1 MRYLADHFLVRGVNN
16 FVPHAFSPKAYPD
29 PDCPPH
35 FYAHGHNPQ
44 YRHFGHLCAY
54 MNRVASLISGGKI
67 VQKVAV
73 LYNAEGE
80 WSGQCMRLDQV
91 ARPLYDAQI
100 DFSFLPLDHLDQ
112 ADKFIYVI
120 VPYAKYQPIEIAGL
134 SNVIYVDALPDA
146 YTMGEDAMQKEAE
159 NKAKKADDLA
169 GDAKVLA
176 LGDLVA

>member
-1 MRYLADHFLVRGVNN
+1 MEERSY
-16 FVPHAFSPKAYPD
+16 K
-29 PDCPPH
+29 
-35 FYAHGHNPQ
+35 
-44 YRHFGHLCAY
+44 
-54 MNRVASLISGGKI
+54 
-67 VQKVAV
+67 KVAV

-100 DFSFLPLDHLDQ
+100 DFSFLPLDHLDR

-176 LGDLVA
+176 LGDLVAHLEKRGYQRCCDRTGKSIYSYHALSDRLSYVYANQ